1 MLKNL
6 ISTRNLFSH
15 LMFEPLSNNSMKA
28 AVTKQ
33 LVNPIFQAS
42 MILVSMLV
50 FMLISKAIRAAGLES
65 ATPIKP
71 WEVMASFVLFFALV
85 NCVFSLQTSDQIKYW
100 RNSIFCF
107 VALLLFGGLMSWGVS
122 GLSVFEA
129 GSISWILFIF
139 SFCYLIFLSIVNLM
153 RFIVEL
159 AQKQDSRLRGESDSS
174 TKNSSK

>member
-1 MLKNL
+1 MK
-6 ISTRNLFSH
+6 STI
-15 LMFEPLSNNSMKA
+15 
-28 AVTKQ
+28 TKQ

-42 MILVSMLV
+42 MILVAMLV
-50 FMLISKAIRAAGLES
+50 FMLISQAIRATGFES

-71 WEVMASFVLFFALV
+71 WEVMASFILFFALV
-85 NCVFSLQTSDQIKYW
+85 NCVFSLQTPDQVKYW

-107 VALLLFGGLMSWGVS
+107 IGLLLFGGLLSWAVS

-159 AQKQDSRLRGESDSS
+159 AQKQDSRLRGESDSPV
-174 TKNSSK
+174 KKQSK